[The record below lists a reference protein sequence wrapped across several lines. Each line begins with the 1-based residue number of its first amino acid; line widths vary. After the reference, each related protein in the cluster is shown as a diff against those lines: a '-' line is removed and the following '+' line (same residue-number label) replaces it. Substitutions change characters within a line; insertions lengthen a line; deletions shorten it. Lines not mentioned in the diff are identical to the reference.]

1 MMEAYQS
8 YIHTSR
14 YARWLEE
21 KGRRETWEETVD
33 RWWNYMTEKFPALAE
48 RQDVKEAIHTLEVL
62 PSMRTVMTAG
72 EALDRN
78 QVAAY
83 NCSFLAVDNPKA
95 FDEALL
101 ILMCGTGVGF
111 SVERQFIQK
120 LPEIP
125 SQLKQTDAVIEVEDS
140 KEGWARALRS
150 LVSLLYEGF
159 IPSWDVSKVRPA
171 GARLKTFGG
180 RASGADPLV
189 NLFNFTVATFKKA
202 AGRQLNSLECH
213 DLLCQ
218 VAAAVV
224 VGGVRRSAMISLS
237 NLSDDRMRHA
247 KMGNWFL
254 EQVNRSYANNSIAFT
269 EKPDMGSF
277 LREWSALYESKSG
290 ERGIFNREAAKAKAA
305 AIGREVR
312 DDFGTNPCGEISL
325 RSKQFCNLSEVI
337 IREGDGVSELKKK
350 VEIATIIG
358 TIQSALVDF
367 KYLSPEWKENSEEE
381 RLLGVSLTGIFDHKV
396 MSGQGEG
403 AGPGEPG
410 SFLVGVL
417 QELRCVTRETNKE
430 WAEKL
435 GIPESKAITTVKPSG
450 TVSQLVNSGSGIHPR
465 YAQYYIRRVRADVKD
480 PLASWMQEKGVP
492 CEVDVYNPQ
501 NLVFSFPMA
510 SSQTSIT
517 RHDISALEHLE
528 LWLTYRKHWTDHNPS
543 VTIYVGEDEWADVG
557 AWVWKHWDEVCGVS
571 FLPRED
577 DNHSYVQA
585 PYEEIS
591 LEEYNKL
598 ANKMPE
604 VDFSEYQEFD
614 DNTTSSQELAC
625 TAGVC
630 EI

>member
-1 MMEAYQS
+1 MDSYQS
-8 YIHTSR
+8 YIHASR
-14 YARWLEE
+14 YARWLEDKE
-21 KGRRETWEETVD
+21 RRETWDETVD
-33 RWWNYMTEKFPALAE
+33 RWWNYMTDKFPALGK
-48 RQDVKEAIHTLEVL
+48 RQDVKDAIYNLDVV
-62 PSMRTVMTAG
+62 PSMRTIMTAG

-83 NCSFLAVDNPKA
+83 NCSFLAVDDPKA

-101 ILMCGTGVGF
+101 VLMCGTGVGF

-120 LPEIP
+120 LPEVP
-125 SQLKQTDAVIEVEDS
+125 AELVPTDEVIKVADS
-140 KEGWARALRS
+140 KEGWAKALRQLIS
-150 LVSLLYEGF
+150 RLYAGE
-159 IPSWDVSKVRPA
+159 IPTWDVSKVRPA

-189 NLFNFTVATFKKA
+189 NLFKFTVTTFKKA

-213 DLLCQ
+213 DLMCQ

-247 KMGNWFL
+247 KMGNWWND
-254 EQVNRSYANNSIAFT
+254 QVNRSYANNSIAFS

-277 LREWSALYESKSG
+277 LREWTAVYESKSG
-290 ERGIFNREAAKAKAA
+290 ERGIFNREAAKKKAID
-305 AIGREVR
+305 IGREPR

-325 RSKQFCNLSEVI
+325 RSKQFCNLSEVV
-337 IREGDGVSELKKK
+337 IRETDGVGDLKRK

-367 KYLSPEWKENSEEE
+367 KYLSPQWKKNSEEE
-381 RLLGVSLTGIFDHKV
+381 RLLGVSLTGIFDHKI
-396 MSGQGEG
+396 MSGQGEYEKSVL
-403 AGPGEPG
+403 AGT
-410 SFLVGVL
+410 L
-417 QELRCVTRETNKE
+417 QQLREVTREVNKE

-435 GIPESKAITTVKPSG
+435 GIPASKAITTIKPSG

-465 YAQYYIRRVRADVKD
+465 YAEFYIRRVRADVKD
-480 PLASWMQEKGVP
+480 PLATWMQEKGVP

-501 NLVFSFPMA
+501 NLVFSFPMESA
-510 SSQTSIT
+510 ENSLT
-517 RHDISALEHLE
+517 RHDITALEHLE

-543 VTIYVGEDEWADVG
+543 VTIYVGEDEWAEVG
-557 AWVWKHWDEVCGVS
+557 AWVYEHWDEVCGVS

-577 DNHSYVQA
+577 DSHTYAQA
-585 PYEEIS
+585 PYEEVTQS
-591 LEEYNKL
+591 QHDDLLFTMPKL
-598 ANKMPE
+598 
-604 VDFSEYQEFD
+604 DFSEYKEAI

>member
-1 MMEAYQS
+1 MDAYQS

-14 YARWLEE
+14 YARWLED
-21 KGRRETWEETVD
+21 KGRRETWDETVD
-33 RWWNYMTEKFPALAE
+33 RWWNYMTDKFPALSK
-48 RQDVKEAIHTLEVL
+48 RQDVKTAINDLEVV
-62 PSMRTVMTAG
+62 PSMRTIMTAG

-83 NCSFLAVDNPKA
+83 NCSFLAVDDPKA

-101 ILMCGTGVGF
+101 VLMCGTGVGF
-111 SVERQFIQK
+111 SVERQFISK
-120 LPEIP
+120 LPEVP
-125 SQLKQTDAVIEVEDS
+125 AELFMTDEIIKVADS
-140 KEGWARALRS
+140 KEGWAKALRQLIS
-150 LVSLLYEGF
+150 RLYAGE
-159 IPSWDVSKVRPA
+159 IPTWDVSKVRPA

-189 NLFNFTVATFKKA
+189 NLFKFTVATFKKA
-202 AGRQLNSLECH
+202 TGRQLNSLECH
-213 DLLCQ
+213 DLMCQ

-247 KMGNWFL
+247 KMGNWWND
-254 EQVNRSYANNSIAFT
+254 QVNRSYANNSIAFT

-277 LREWSALYESKSG
+277 LREWNAVYESKSG

-305 AIGREVR
+305 DIGREVR

-337 IREGDGVSELKKK
+337 IREEDGTADLKRK

-367 KYLSPEWKENSEEE
+367 KYLSPQWKKNSEEE
-381 RLLGVSLTGIFDHKV
+381 RLLGVSLTGIFDHKI
-396 MSGQGEG
+396 MSGQGEYEKSVL
-403 AGPGEPG
+403 AGT
-410 SFLVGVL
+410 L
-417 QELRCVTRETNKE
+417 QQLRDVARETNKE
-430 WAEKL
+430 WAKKL

-465 YAQYYIRRVRADVKD
+465 YAQHYIRRVRADVKD

-510 SSQTSIT
+510 SAQNSIT

-528 LWLTYRKHWTDHNPS
+528 LWLTYRQNWTDHNPS

-577 DNHSYVQA
+577 DNHTYAQA
-585 PYEEIS
+585 PYEEVS
-591 LEEYNKL
+591 VEEYDRL
-598 ANKMPE
+598 ANEMPE
-604 VDFSEYQEFD
+604 IDFSEYQELA

-625 TAGVC
+625 TAGIC

>member
-1 MMEAYQS
+1 MDSYQS

-14 YARWLEE
+14 YARWLEDKE
-21 KGRRETWEETVD
+21 RRETWDETVD
-33 RWWNYMTEKFPALAE
+33 RWWDYMTDKFPTLGK
-48 RQDVKEAIHTLEVL
+48 RQDVKDAIYSLDVV
-62 PSMRTVMTAG
+62 PSMRTIMTAG

-83 NCSFLAVDNPKA
+83 NCSFLAVDDPKA

-101 ILMCGTGVGF
+101 VLMCGTGVGF

-120 LPEIP
+120 LPEVP
-125 SQLKQTDAVIEVEDS
+125 AELATTDEVIIVADS
-140 KEGWARALRS
+140 KEGWAKALRQLIS
-150 LVSLLYEGF
+150 RLYAGE

-180 RASGADPLV
+180 RASGAEPLE
-189 NLFNFTVATFKKA
+189 NLFKFCIGVFKKA
-202 AGRQLNSLECH
+202 SGRRLNSLECH
-213 DLLCQ
+213 DLMCQ

-247 KMGNWFL
+247 KMGNWWND
-254 EQVNRSYANNSIAFT
+254 QVNRSYANNSIAFT

-277 LREWSALYESKSG
+277 LREWSAVYESKSG
-290 ERGIFNREAAKAKAA
+290 ERGIFNREAAKQKAID
-305 AIGREVR
+305 IGREPR

-325 RSKQFCNLSEVI
+325 RSKQFCNLSEVV
-337 IREGDGVSELKKK
+337 IRETDGVADLKRK

-367 KYLSPEWKENSEEE
+367 KYLSPQWKKNSEEE
-381 RLLGVSLTGIFDHKV
+381 RLLGVSLTGIFDHKI
-396 MSGQGEG
+396 MSGQGEYEKSVL
-403 AGPGEPG
+403 AGTLE
-410 SFLVGVL
+410 
-417 QELRCVTRETNKE
+417 QLREVTREVNKE

-435 GIPESKAITTVKPSG
+435 GIPASKAITTIKPSG

-465 YAQYYIRRVRADVKD
+465 YAEYYIRRVRADVKD
-480 PLASWMQEKGVP
+480 PLATWMQEKGVP

-501 NLVFSFPMA
+501 NLVFSFPMESA
-510 SSQTSIT
+510 ENSMT
-517 RHDISALEHLE
+517 RHDITALEHLE
-528 LWLTYRKHWTDHNPS
+528 LWLTYRNHWTDHNPS
-543 VTIYVGEDEWADVG
+543 VTIYVGEEEWAEVG
-557 AWVWKHWDEVCGVS
+557 AWVYEHWDEVCGVS

-577 DNHSYVQA
+577 DNHTYAQA
-585 PYEEIS
+585 PYEEVTQS
-591 LEEYNKL
+591 QHDDVLLAMPKL
-598 ANKMPE
+598 
-604 VDFSEYQEFD
+604 DFSEYKEAV

-625 TAGVC
+625 TAGAC

>member
-1 MMEAYQS
+1 MDSYQS
-8 YIHTSR
+8 YIHASR
-14 YARWLEE
+14 YARWLED

-33 RWWNYMTEKFPALAE
+33 RWWNYMTDKFPALE
-48 RQDVKEAIHTLEVL
+48 QRQDVKVAIHDLEVV
-62 PSMRTVMTAG
+62 PSMRTIMTAG

-78 QVAAY
+78 HVAAY
-83 NCSFLAVDNPKA
+83 NCSFLAVDDPKA

-101 ILMCGTGVGF
+101 VLMCGTGVGF

-120 LPEIP
+120 LPEVP
-125 SQLKQTDAVIEVEDS
+125 ADLHETEEVIEVADS
-140 KEGWARALRS
+140 KEGWAKGLRQLIS
-150 LVSLLYEGF
+150 RLYAGE
-159 IPSWDVSKVRPA
+159 IPKWDTSKIRPS

-180 RASGADPLV
+180 RASGPEPLE
-189 NLFNFTVATFKKA
+189 NLFKFAINLFTKA
-202 AGRQLNSLECH
+202 AGRKLNSIECH
-213 DLLCQ
+213 DLMCQ

-247 KMGNWFL
+247 KMGNWWDH
-254 EQVNRSYANNSIAFT
+254 QVNRSYANNSISFT
-269 EKPDMGSF
+269 ERPDMGSF
-277 LREWSALYESKSG
+277 LREWTSIYESKSG
-290 ERGIFNREAAKAKAA
+290 ERGIFNREAAKAKATS
-305 AIGREVR
+305 IGRESR

-337 IREGDGVSELKKK
+337 IRETDGVGELKKK

-367 KYLSPEWKENSEEE
+367 KYLSPKWKKNSEEE
-381 RLLGVSLTGIFDHKV
+381 RLLGVSLTGIFDHKI
-396 MSGQGEG
+396 MSGQGEYEKSVL
-403 AGPGEPG
+403 AGTLE
-410 SFLVGVL
+410 
-417 QELRCVTRETNKE
+417 QLREVTRETNKE

-465 YAQYYIRRVRADVKD
+465 YAKHYIRRVRADVKD
-480 PLASWMQEKGVP
+480 PLAAWMQERGVP
-492 CEVDVYNPQ
+492 SEVDVYNPQ

-510 SSQTSIT
+510 SAENSMT

-543 VTIYVGEDEWADVG
+543 VTIYVGENEWPEVG
-557 AWVWKHWDEVCGVS
+557 AWVWNHWDEVCGVS

-577 DNHSYVQA
+577 DNHSYAQA

-591 LEEYNKL
+591 KEKYNELKAL
-598 ANKMPE
+598 VPT
-604 VDFSEYQEFD
+604 VDFADYVELA

-625 TAGVC
+625 TAGAC

>member
-1 MMEAYQS
+1 MDSYQS
-8 YIHTSR
+8 YIHASR
-14 YARWLEE
+14 YARWLED

-33 RWWNYMTEKFPALAE
+33 RWWNYMTDRFPALQQ
-48 RQDVKEAIHTLEVL
+48 RQDVKVAIHDLEVV
-62 PSMRTVMTAG
+62 PSMRTIMTAG

-78 QVAAY
+78 HVAAY
-83 NCSFLAVDNPKA
+83 NCSFLAVDDPKA

-101 ILMCGTGVGF
+101 VLMCGTGVGF

-120 LPEIP
+120 LPEVP
-125 SQLKQTDAVIEVEDS
+125 ADLQLTDEVIEVADS
-140 KEGWARALRS
+140 KEGWAKGLRQLIS
-150 LVSLLYEGF
+150 RLYAGE
-159 IPSWDVSKVRPA
+159 IPKWDTSKIRPS

-180 RASGADPLV
+180 RASGPEPLD
-189 NLFNFTVATFKKA
+189 NLFRFAINLFTKA
-202 AGRQLNSLECH
+202 VGRKLNSIECH
-213 DLLCQ
+213 DLMCQ

-247 KMGNWFL
+247 KMGNWWDN
-254 EQVNRSYANNSIAFT
+254 QVNRSYANNSISFT
-269 EKPDMGSF
+269 ERPDMGSF
-277 LREWSALYESKSG
+277 LREWTSIYESKSG
-290 ERGIFNREAAKAKAA
+290 ERGIFNREAAKAKATS
-305 AIGREVR
+305 IGRESR

-337 IREGDGVSELKKK
+337 IRETDGVGELKKK

-367 KYLSPEWKENSEEE
+367 KYLSPKWKKNSEEE
-381 RLLGVSLTGIFDHKV
+381 RLLGVSLTGIFDHKI
-396 MSGQGEG
+396 MSGQGEYEKSVL
-403 AGPGEPG
+403 AGTLE
-410 SFLVGVL
+410 
-417 QELRCVTRETNKE
+417 QLREVTRETNKE
-430 WAEKL
+430 WAAKL

-465 YAQYYIRRVRADVKD
+465 YAKHYIRRVRADVKD
-480 PLASWMQEKGVP
+480 PLATWMQEQGVP
-492 CEVDVYNPQ
+492 SEVDVYNPQ

-510 SSQTSIT
+510 SAENSMT

-528 LWLTYRKHWTDHNPS
+528 LWLTYRQHWTDHNPS
-543 VTIYVGEDEWADVG
+543 VTIYVGEDEWPEVG
-557 AWVWKHWDEVCGVS
+557 AWVWNHWDEVCGVS

-577 DNHSYVQA
+577 DNHSYAQA

-591 LEEYNKL
+591 REKYNELKAL
-598 ANKMPE
+598 VPT
-604 VDFSEYQEFD
+604 VDFADYVELA

-625 TAGVC
+625 TAGAC

>member
-1 MMEAYQS
+1 MDSYQS
-8 YIHTSR
+8 YIHASR
-14 YARWLEE
+14 YARWLED

-33 RWWNYMTEKFPALAE
+33 RWWNYMTDKFPALE
-48 RQDVKEAIHTLEVL
+48 QRQDVKVAIHDLEVV
-62 PSMRTVMTAG
+62 PSMRTIMTAG

-83 NCSFLAVDNPKA
+83 NCSFLAVDDPKA

-101 ILMCGTGVGF
+101 VLMCGTGVGF
-111 SVERQFIQK
+111 SVERQFISK
-120 LPEIP
+120 LPEVP
-125 SQLKQTDAVIEVEDS
+125 AELHDTDEVVVVADS
-140 KEGWARALRS
+140 KEGWAKALRQIIS
-150 LVSLLYEGF
+150 RLYAGE
-159 IPSWDVSKVRPA
+159 IPKWDVSKVRPA

-180 RASGADPLV
+180 RASGAEPLE
-189 NLFNFTVATFKKA
+189 NLFKFAINTFTKA
-202 AGRQLNSLECH
+202 AGRKLNSLECH
-213 DLLCQ
+213 DLMCQ

-247 KMGNWFL
+247 KMGNWWND
-254 EQVNRSYANNSIAFT
+254 QVNRSYANNSISFT

-277 LREWSALYESKSG
+277 LREWTSIYESKSG
-290 ERGIFNREAAKAKAA
+290 ERGIFNREAAKAKAVS
-305 AIGREVR
+305 IGREPR

-337 IREGDGVSELKKK
+337 IRETDGMDELKKK

-367 KYLSPEWKENSEEE
+367 KYLSPKWKKNSEGE
-381 RLLGVSLTGIFDHKV
+381 RLLGVSLTGIFDHKI
-396 MSGQGEG
+396 MSGQGEYEANIL
-403 AGPGEPG
+403 AGT
-410 SFLVGVL
+410 LAK
-417 QELRCVTRETNKE
+417 LREITRETNKE

-465 YAQYYIRRVRADVKD
+465 YAKYYIRRVRADVKD
-480 PLASWMQEKGVP
+480 PLATWMQDKGVP
-492 CEVDVYNPQ
+492 CETDVYNPQ
-501 NLVFSFPMA
+501 NLVFSFPMKSA
-510 SSQTSIT
+510 DNSLT
-517 RHDISALEHLE
+517 RHDVSAIEHLE
-528 LWLTYRKHWTDHNPS
+528 LWLKYRKHWTDHNPS
-543 VTIYVGEDEWADVG
+543 VTIYVGEDEWAEVG
-557 AWVWKHWDEVCGVS
+557 AWVYKHWDEICGVS

-577 DNHSYVQA
+577 DNHSYAQA
-585 PYEEIS
+585 PYEEVD
-591 LEEYNKL
+591 EEAYNKL
-598 ANKMPE
+598 KEEMPD
-604 VDFSEYQEFD
+604 VDFSEYAELA